1 MKRWNISGGRVSS
14 LLKSRVLCKKIL
26 TSGEQR
32 IRLNLKTCFNS
43 SSVILSFFLFLNRFT
58 FALFHFYTL
67 KWLNWEVWKNC
78 QNMYFRI
85 IIIVSFLKM
94 QCAFWQRGW
103 PLRLFEISFEA
114 TSPNYKRCMCPR
126 LIWICF
132 PDSRKYKFFEGWR
145 LIFWP
150 LNFWPLTSSS
160 EWFLRITA
168 KKWVNV
174 YKFN

>member
-1 MKRWNISGGRVSS
+1 MLQQFVCH
-14 LLKSRVLCKKIL
+14 LK
-26 TSGEQR
+26 
-32 IRLNLKTCFNS
+32 FN
-43 SSVILSFFLFLNRFT
+43 FFLFLNRFT
-58 FALFHFYTL
+58 FALFHIYTL

-78 QNMYFRI
+78 RNMYFRI

-132 PDSRKYKFFEGWR
+132 HDSRKYKFFEGLR

-150 LNFWPLTSSS
+150 LNFWSLTISRASETPGLS

-174 YKFN
+174 

>member
-1 MKRWNISGGRVSS
+1 MLQQFVCH
-14 LLKSRVLCKKIL
+14 LK
-26 TSGEQR
+26 
-32 IRLNLKTCFNS
+32 FN
-43 SSVILSFFLFLNRFT
+43 FFLFLNRFT
-58 FALFHFYTL
+58 FALFHIYTL

-78 QNMYFRI
+78 RNMYFRI

-132 PDSRKYKFFEGWR
+132 HDSRKYKFFEGLR
-145 LIFWP
+145 LIF
-150 LNFWPLTSSS
+150 LAIELLTVNYKSSFWDLRLLWVIFENNS
-160 EWFLRITA
+160 EKMSQCI
-168 KKWVNV
+168 
-174 YKFN
+174 